1 MAANLRE
8 LALPGGD
15 AREVLAIVGA
25 GHLSGL
31 ARHLRE
37 DDVAPAIVRA
47 DLEAL
52 EEKSAF
58 PWLTLLLAVFVLGR
72 FAWGFWQ
79 GGIDVAAEQMLYWV
93 LLKIGRAH
101 GCTQV
106 TNAQLLCRLLLE
118 EKNILHQI
126 Y

>member
-1 MAANLRE
+1 MRISDWSSDVCSSDLYMAANLRE

-15 AREVLAIVGA
+15 AREVLAVVGA

-52 EEKSAF
+52 EEKSSF
-58 PWLTLLLAVFVLGR
+58 PWFTMLLAVFVLGG

-79 GGIDVAAEQMLYWV
+79 GGIDVAAALMLRSEEHTSALQS
-93 LLKIGRAH
+93 LLR
-101 GCTQV
+101 T
-106 TNAQLLCRLLLE
+106 
-118 EKNILHQI
+118 
-126 Y
+126 